1 MPEKPELLLV
11 FVVSC
16 NLPAIEVSRRIQ
28 SRQPFAFLGL
38 DIQTSDGSSNRGS
51 DPNVPGKL
59 GSTGAGQEPGLAQRG
74 WCRYPGCLHGDR
86 RHLELGIFR
95 STEKKTLLL
104 HQQQEERKRSSDAR
118 TKQDFG
124 DGTFRAPGFFF
135 FVLFRLLFPQATR
148 PLPPGKSL
156 TSARLSIG

>member
-1 MPEKPELLLV
+1 MPEKPELLLA
-11 FVVSC
+11 FVVSR

-95 STEKKTLLL
+95 STEKKNSSLTPTT
-104 HQQQEERKRSSDAR
+104 RRTKRSSDAR

-124 DGTFRAPGFFF
+124 DGAFRAPGVFF

-156 TSARLSIG
+156 TSAQLSIG